1 MTDEQEKIDEA
12 INAEIVTGTT
22 PEPAKPVA
30 EPMETEE
37 EIPLPEEE
45 DMPLTPEEMEAK
57 KDKKIKNLISL
68 TILLAGLFV
77 GSLFVDIVQLVK
89 GGGFSEHALS
99 TADVFAGGGKTWVA
113 YTDPIVTVQIVNDS
127 TCGDACKPDE
137 ALVGLKRVMPTMLT
151 QSVDVNSAAG
161 KALIAKFG
169 IKTVPAFIF
178 SKDVENVDLFT
189 QAQSL
194 FTKVDD
200 QYILNTAQVGLPV
213 GKYIAA
219 PAVSDQ
225 DIKLGTDGASV
236 TVVDFSDFSN
246 PSDATAWQS
255 IVDPMLKDY
264 NGKIQFVFKN
274 YFQPGSTIATTAAL
288 AGECANEQQK
298 FAAYADK
305 VFASQAAWSKQTD
318 PTATLESYAAQLG
331 LNGANFNQCLS
342 TKKYNDQ
349 LTQSTKDGQDFS
361 IQATPSLFVGSNLQ
375 PATAKYA
382 DVKTVIDQQLGQ

>member
-1 MTDEQEKIDEA
+1 MTDQEKKGNEVI
-12 INAEIVTGTT
+12 
-22 PEPAKPVA
+22 
-30 EPMETEE
+30 EE

-45 DMPLTPEEMEAK
+45 SVPLTAEEIEAA

-68 TILLAGLFV
+68 AILLAGLFV

-113 YTDPIVTVQIVNDS
+113 YPDPIVTVQIVNDS
-127 TCGDACKPDE
+127 ACGDKCKPDE

-151 QSVDVNSAAG
+151 QKVDVNSTQG
-161 KALIAKFG
+161 KALIAKFN

-200 QYILNTAQVGLPV
+200 QYILNTSQVGLPV
-213 GKYIAA
+213 GEYIAA
-219 PAVSDQ
+219 PAVSDK
-225 DIKLGTDGASV
+225 DIKLGTDGSKV
-236 TVVDFSDFSN
+236 TVVDFTDFSN

-264 NGKIQFVFKN
+264 NGTIQFVFKN
-274 YFQPGSTIATTAAL
+274 YFPPGSTIAPTAAL

-305 VFASQAAWSKQTD
+305 VFSTQSVWSKQKD
-318 PTATLESYAAQLG
+318 PTALLESYATQLG
-331 LNGANFNQCLS
+331 LNGTNFNQCLS
-342 TKKYNDQ
+342 SKKYADQ

-361 IQATPSLFVGSNLQ
+361 IQATPSLFVGSSLQ
-375 PATAKYA
+375 SATAKYA
-382 DVKTVIDQQLGQ
+382 DVQTVLNQQLGQ